1 MRSEVHNDKYNEIFG
16 YYLKSIAMQRK
27 RSIQILL
34 PVLLFFISANSF
46 AQSENII
53 KKYGALPYTGMAK
66 ILVRVPGPYTYD
78 SVYFKEGVAIYK
90 QEKYDGEIG
99 WLYITDVDR
108 NMVHY
113 LILEK
118 GTITLTA
125 TKDSLIF
132 ITGTPNNDALFS
144 LDEQIEPLRMKMKKK
159 GREVAKLR
167 QQGEKEK
174 ADKIQ
179 DEILEISKVWWDKQ
193 TKFATSNNNLAG
205 LNYVNKLITRFTTDD
220 LKKILLN
227 YTAFSDKNSY
237 KSVQKRY
244 EAELKTDVGIIAP
257 PFTLISDKGE
267 MLSLASLK
275 KKLTIVDFWASWCK
289 PCRAENPN
297 LLALY
302 SKFKDRGLEIVSVSI
317 DMVVDKDK
325 WLDAIKEDKLTWLQV
340 WDEKGTSNKDYGITA
355 IPRTFLVDETGKIV
369 AKDVRGED
377 LNKFVEKFFDK

>member
-1 MRSEVHNDKYNEIFG
+1 
-16 YYLKSIAMQRK
+16 MQRK

-66 ILVRVPGPYTYD
+66 ILVRVPGPYTHD